1 MISIMHGYSLLALA
15 TALIAAPLVP
25 ADRGQTP
32 VAAITPVPLAT
43 PTPAATPDFETIALN
58 ELARRMTVPV
68 SVADRG
74 PFPFIVDTGAERSV
88 LSRELATTLGLD
100 AGPRARLF
108 DFTGPSSVDTVRV
121 PSLTLGKLST
131 QGLEAPSLAQANLG
145 APGMLGI
152 DALQGHKVVIDFNR
166 KRMTLV
172 PARRHADGDIVIR
185 AGTKT
190 GQLIVTNALFE
201 GRPISVVID
210 TGSSLSVGN
219 SAMRRLMKREPRQ
232 LGPILVRSVTG
243 RTFGADYVTVSGV
256 KIGGVLFHNF
266 AMSFADVAPFE
277 HFGLKDRP
285 ALILGMNSL
294 QLFGKVELDFV
305 NREIGFTLQRG
316 PIDFMSACRDMS
328 SCSVLTG
335 KARNP

>member
-1 MISIMHGYSLLALA
+1 MRGIFLLALGA
-15 TALIAAPLVP
+15 ASIAAPLLAGEKAVTPSVP
-25 ADRGQTP
+25 AGAPTP
-32 VAAITPVPLAT
+32 TASAT
-43 PTPAATPDFETIALN
+43 PTPEPDSIALN
-58 ELARRMTVPV
+58 ELSRRMTVPV

-74 PFPFIVDTGAERSV
+74 PYPFIVDTGAERSV
-88 LSRELATTLGLD
+88 LSHELAAALNLG
-100 AGPRARLF
+100 AGPSARLF
-108 DFTGPSSVDTVRV
+108 DFTGPSTVETVKV

-131 QGLEAPSLAQANLG
+131 PGLDAPSLAQANLG

-166 KRMTLV
+166 KRMNLV
-172 PARRHADGDIVIR
+172 PAKRHADGDLVIR

-219 SAMRRLMKREPRQ
+219 SAMRRLMKREPRL

-243 RTFGADYVTVSGV
+243 RTFAADYVTVPVV
-256 KIGGVLFHNF
+256 KIGGVMFHDF
-266 AMSFADVAPFE
+266 AMSFADVPPFE

-285 ALILGMNSL
+285 ALILGMSSL
-294 QLFGKVELDFV
+294 RLFSKVELDFL

-316 PIDFMSACRDMS
+316 PIDFMSACRDVS
-328 SCSVLTG
+328 SCSVLEG

>member
-1 MISIMHGYSLLALA
+1 MRGTLLLALGA
-15 TALIAAPLVP
+15 AFIAAPLLAGEKP
-25 ADRGQTP
+25 A
-32 VAAITPVPLAT
+32 ASTPVPAAAPTPVTT
-43 PTPAATPDFETIALN
+43 PTPAPDSIALN
-58 ELARRMTVPV
+58 ELSRRMTVPV

-74 PFPFIVDTGAERSV
+74 PYPFIVDTGAERSV
-88 LSRELATTLGLD
+88 LSQELASSLGLD

-108 DFTGPSSVDTVRV
+108 DFTGPSMVDTVRV
-121 PSLTLGKLST
+121 PSLTLGKLSMP
-131 QGLEAPSLAQANLG
+131 GLDAPALARANLG

-152 DALQGHKVVIDFNR
+152 DALQGHKVIIDFNR
-166 KRMTLV
+166 KRMNLV
-172 PARRHADGDIVIR
+172 PAKRHAEGEIVLR
-185 AGTKT
+185 TGTKT

-219 SAMRRLMKREPRQ
+219 SAMRRLMKREPRL

-243 RTFGADYVTVSGV
+243 RTFAADYVTVPVV
-256 KIGGVLFHNF
+256 KIGGVIFHDF
-266 AMSFADVAPFE
+266 AMSFADVPPFE

-285 ALILGMNSL
+285 ALILGMNSMR
-294 QLFGKVELDFV
+294 LFSKVELDFL

-316 PIDFMSACRDMS
+316 PIDFLSACRDIS

>member
-1 MISIMHGYSLLALA
+1 MHGHYLLALGA
-15 TALIAAPLVP
+15 ALIAAPLVV
-25 ADRGQTP
+25 ADQGQTP
-32 VAAITPVPLAT
+32 VAAITPTPLAT
-43 PTPAATPDFETIALN
+43 PSPAATPAPDSLALN
-58 ELARRMTVPV
+58 ELSRRMTVPV
-68 SVADRG
+68 TVADRG

-88 LSRELATTLGLD
+88 LSRELAATLGLD

-108 DFTGPSSVDTVRV
+108 DFTGPSTVDTVRV

-131 QGLEAPSLAQANLG
+131 SALDAPSLAQANLG

-152 DALQGHKVVIDFNR
+152 DALQGHKVIIDFNR
-166 KRMTLV
+166 KRMHLV
-172 PARRHADGDIVIR
+172 PAKRHAEGEIVIR
-185 AGTKT
+185 AGTRT

-201 GRPISVVID
+201 GRPIAVVID

-219 SAMRRLMKREPRQ
+219 SAMRRLMKREPRM

-243 RTFGADYVTVSGV
+243 RTFAADYVTVPAV
-256 KIGGVLFHNF
+256 KIGGVMFHDF
-266 AMSFADVAPFE
+266 ALSFADVPPFE

-294 QLFGKVELDFV
+294 RLFSKVELDFL

-316 PIDFMSACRDMS
+316 PIDFMSACRDIS